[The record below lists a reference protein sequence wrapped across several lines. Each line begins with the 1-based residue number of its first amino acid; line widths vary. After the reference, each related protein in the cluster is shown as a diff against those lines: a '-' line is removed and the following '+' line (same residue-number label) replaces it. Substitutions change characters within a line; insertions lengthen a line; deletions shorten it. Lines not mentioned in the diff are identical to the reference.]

1 MIEALRG
8 QRESISGLCGGAD
21 CVLELYHKVPMELDV
36 ACFGLDSA
44 GRLSDEQYFVKYVEM
59 RKNQK
64 LVVEKLCQKYPTF
77 TMMFRFRRMPSL
89 ILSKMSV

>member
-21 CVLELYHKVPMELDV
+21 CVLELYHKAPMELDV

-44 GRLSDEQYFVKYVEM
+44 GRLSDEQYFVFY
-59 RKNQK
+59 NQK
-64 LVVEKLCQKYPTF
+64 QSPEQAVC
-77 TMMFRFRRMPSL
+77 
-89 ILSKMSV
+89 LSAGVATGSER